1 MFYTSALMS
10 INEVCFAQARCR
22 YPSEGHFF
30 IFLISFFISVNIK
43 VVMDTNFD
51 LIASYYRDTYIQ
63 GFILILRSTIFL
75 RKRATNREPIM
86 AGAPHDL
93 LFVIIFA

>member
-30 IFLISFFISVNIK
+30 VFLISFFMLGNIK
-43 VVMDTNFD
+43 VVRDTNFD
-51 LIASYYRDTYIQ
+51 LIAFYYGEMYRV
-63 GFILILRSTIFL
+63 LS
-75 RKRATNREPIM
+75 
-86 AGAPHDL
+86 
-93 LFVIIFA
+93 

>member
-30 IFLISFFISVNIK
+30 HIPHQLFHIGEHQ

-51 LIASYYRDTYIQ
+51 LIAFYYGEMYRV
-63 GFILILRSTIFL
+63 LS
-75 RKRATNREPIM
+75 
-86 AGAPHDL
+86 
-93 LFVIIFA
+93 